1 MQRSLL
7 VLALVLSLAGCDK
20 MGEVFE
26 LMEVSEAVE
35 TELQNLHGL
44 TTKVI
49 FNKVNGRLKTVSVV
63 LDQKEVADLTI
74 AEIVV
79 MVQPTIHRHFK
90 ETPPMLSI
98 SIVIRK

>member
-1 MQRSLL
+1 MQRFLL
-7 VLALVLSLAGCDK
+7 VVALVLLLAGCDK
-20 MGEVFE
+20 VGEVFE

-79 MVQPTIHRHFK
+79 MVQPSIRRHFK
-90 ETPPMLSI
+90 ETPQVLSI